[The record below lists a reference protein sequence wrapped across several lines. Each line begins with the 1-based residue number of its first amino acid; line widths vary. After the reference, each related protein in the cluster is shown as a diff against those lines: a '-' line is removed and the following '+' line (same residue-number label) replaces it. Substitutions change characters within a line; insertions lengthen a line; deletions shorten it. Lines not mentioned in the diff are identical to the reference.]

1 MPIIILQRISELLRQ
16 LRIIGATVE
25 APEFASR
32 LKRRTAENPVGR
44 RPLWA
49 HQGALDGEGVLCKA
63 GWFQL
68 GTMKIYLQHRQE
80 ERQNDRSVEEGG

>member
-1 MPIIILQRISELLRQ
+1 LLPIIIVQRISELLRQ

-32 LKRRTAENPVGR
+32 IRRRTAENPVGR

-49 HQGALDGEGVLCKA
+49 HKGTLDGEGILCKA
-63 GWFQL
+63 SWPRL
-68 GTMKIYLQHRQE
+68 ATMKIYL
-80 ERQNDRSVEEGG
+80 